1 MVESLLDGGLVE
13 ALVDSLILAL
23 IEGGLVEALDIM
35 VVANFGRGA
44 VVLGAVST
52 RGKVVFSGEFGLLT
66 RVVVVVVV
74 VVDRAYIGGMITFDI
89 FRLGAGGSGRKVEVG
104 FFVSI

>member
-1 MVESLLDGGLVE
+1 MTGPERLLFSFNL
-13 ALVDSLILAL
+13 LKYCCY
-23 IEGGLVEALDIM
+23 
-35 VVANFGRGA
+35 
-44 VVLGAVST
+44 LGAIST

-74 VVDRAYIGGMITFDI
+74 VDRAYMGGMITFDI

-104 FFVSI
+104 

>member
-1 MVESLLDGGLVE
+1 LVESLLDGGLVE

-74 VVDRAYIGGMITFDI
+74 VDRAYIGGMITFDI